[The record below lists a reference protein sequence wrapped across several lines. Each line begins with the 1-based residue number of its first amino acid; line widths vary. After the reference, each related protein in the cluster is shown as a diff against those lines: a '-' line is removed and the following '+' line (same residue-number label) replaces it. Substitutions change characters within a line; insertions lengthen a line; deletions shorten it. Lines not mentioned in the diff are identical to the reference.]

1 MLRAWLTT
9 SARGNRQAG
18 FSVIEVLLAATVF
31 GMLVTAM
38 IGSIV
43 YGRSSAAESGNH
55 QRATLLAQEGVEA
68 TRNIA
73 DAAYANLV
81 DGTFG
86 LVQNGT
92 QWTLSGSS
100 DVTGSFFTRTV
111 AVSTLSTN
119 HRLITSTV
127 TWPQTGGG
135 TGSVVLTTRITN
147 WAAALK
153 LWSNGIQAGTAQP
166 SGTTANLHVDTAGN
180 YAYVVRNASST
191 NLAIVNMAT
200 PTAPTVAANISVSGT
215 PTNVAVSNGF
225 LYITTGTAAS
235 GLLIYSLASPTAPS
249 LVKTVSFTGS
259 GAARGVFVSG
269 NYAYVVRAS
278 DSTAG
283 ANEFNVVNVT
293 TPASASVVGGYNN
306 DIQMNE
312 VWVSGNYAYVA
323 TSSTTQEMLV
333 ININTSTAPVLAATY
348 NPATTLAALTVTGF
362 GNTVLLG
369 MSTTLDAINVAIPT
383 TPTRISTFTAGGTIN
398 DIAVD
403 TTNLFAFLGTSA
415 TNGELNIVNIANTA
429 AMTSAKNVDLGGTGT
444 LVAINGVA
452 YNSSNDAVAAATAS
466 TTQGFVAYT
475 RN

>member
-1 MLRAWLTT
+1 MPKGWSTT
-9 SARGNRQAG
+9 KLVRQAG
-18 FSVIEVLLAATVF
+18 FSVIEVLLAVSVF
-31 GMLVTAM
+31 GMLVTA
-38 IGSIV
+38 ISGAVV
-43 YGRSSAAESGNH
+43 YGRSSPAESGNH
-55 QRATLLAQEGVEA
+55 QRASLLAEEGIEA

-73 DAAYANLV
+73 DAAYGNLV

-100 DVTGSFFTRTV
+100 DTDGFFTRTV
-111 AVSTLSTN
+111 TVSTVSTN

-135 TGSVVLTTRITN
+135 TGSVTLTARITN

-153 LWSNGIQAGTAQP
+153 LWSNAALTGSVQP
-166 SGTTANLHVDTAGN
+166 SGTTANLKVDTAGN

-200 PTAPTVAANISVSGT
+200 ANAPTVAANISVSGT
-215 PTNVAVSNGF
+215 PTNVAVSNGY
-225 LYITTGTAAS
+225 LYITTGTNTTC
-235 GLLIYSLASPTAPS
+235 LEIYSLSNPTSPS
-249 LVKTVSFTGS
+249 LVKTLSLT
-259 GAARGVFVSG
+259 AAVACRGVYVQG

-278 DSTAG
+278 SSTAG
-283 ANEFNVVNVT
+283 ANEFNVVDVT
-293 TPASASVVGGYNN
+293 TPASAAVVGGYNN

-312 VWVSGNYAYVA
+312 VWVSGSFAYVA
-323 TSSTTQEMLV
+323 TSNTSQEMLV
-333 ININTSTAPVLAATY
+333 VNVNSPTAPALAATY
-348 NPATTLAALTVTGF
+348 NPATALAALTITGF

-403 TTNLFAFLGTSA
+403 VTNQAAFLGTSNTA
-415 TNGELNIVNIANTA
+415 GEFQVVNIANTA
-429 AMTSAKNVDLGGTGT
+429 AMANAKIVDVGGTTT
-444 LVAINGVA
+444 LLAVNGVA
-452 YNSSNDAVAAATAS
+452 YNSSLDTVAAATAS
-466 TTQGFVAYT
+466 TTQGYITFT